1 MIRALG
7 YYQVIDPEPS
17 RCAELE
23 TFTCGHCNSIVRMQ
37 KEVSL
42 QSLDMAIR
50 QGKEKRDIRRC
61 GGCDH
66 LVCPKCHKSPTC
78 TPFLKKL
85 EAYERREALLLS
97 CG

>member
-7 YYQVIDPEPS
+7 YMQWIDPEPS
-17 RCAELE
+17 RCAEFE
-23 TFTCGHCNSIVRMQ
+23 TFTCNHCNKIVRMQ

-61 GGCDH
+61 SGCDS
-66 LVCPKCHKSPTC
+66 LVCPSCHKSPTC
-78 TPFLKKL
+78 TPFMAKV
-85 EAYERREALLLS
+85 EAMERRARLGIS
-97 CG
+97 G